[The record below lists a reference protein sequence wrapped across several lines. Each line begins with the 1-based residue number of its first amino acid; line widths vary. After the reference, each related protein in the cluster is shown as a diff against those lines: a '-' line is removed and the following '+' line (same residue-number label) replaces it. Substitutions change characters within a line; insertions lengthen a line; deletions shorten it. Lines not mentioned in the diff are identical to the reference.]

1 MNLKRKEP
9 KQLGINTKA
18 FKKDEIKSEADN
30 KKQLVK
36 ELHSCMKCKYFW
48 GNDNRCINNKKC
60 GSKNSAN
67 CNAYK
72 PKDSKC
78 IGCPYGKDNLYCFPC
93 MKDLLGE

>member
-30 KKQLVK
+30 KK
-36 ELHSCMKCKYFW
+36 
-48 GNDNRCINNKKC
+48 C
-60 GSKNSAN
+60 GSKNSTN

>member
-36 ELHSCMKCKYFW
+36 ELHRCMKCKYFW
-48 GNDNRCINNKKC
+48 GNDN
-60 GSKNSAN
+60 
-67 CNAYK
+67 
-72 PKDSKC
+72 
-78 IGCPYGKDNLYCFPC
+78 
-93 MKDLLGE
+93 

>member
-60 GSKNSAN
+60 GSQHRGHRTRNGNNGATNVVQKIVQIVTHISRRIA
-67 CNAYK
+67 
-72 PKDSKC
+72 SV
-78 IGCPYGKDNLYCFPC
+78 
-93 MKDLLGE
+93 

>member
-48 GNDNRCINNKKC
+48 GN
-60 GSKNSAN
+60 

-72 PKDSKC
+72 QKDSKC

>member
-1 MNLKRKEP
+1 M
-9 KQLGINTKA
+9 GINA
-18 FKKDEIKSEADN
+18 
-30 KKQLVK
+30 KKQKPEKNSK
-36 ELHSCMKCKYFW
+36 ENNAKEKLERDLRSCMKCKYFW

-60 GSKNSAN
+60 GSKNSTN

>member
-60 GSKNSAN
+60 GSKNSTN
-67 CNAYK
+67 CN
-72 PKDSKC
+72 
-78 IGCPYGKDNLYCFPC
+78 LYFAKNQFFFIFVPSYRTIAW
-93 MKDLLGE
+93 KHSLEHINIW

>member
-48 GNDNRCINNKKC
+48 GNDNRCINNEKC
-60 GSKNSAN
+60 GAGKQ
-67 CNAYK
+67 K
-72 PKDSKC
+72 TEKQQESKC
-78 IGCPYGKDNLYCFPC
+78 VGCPYGKNSRYCFPC
-93 MKDLLGE
+93 MRDLLGK

>member
-60 GSKNSAN
+60 GSRNSTN
-67 CNAYK
+67 CNEYK

-78 IGCPYGKDNLYCFPC
+78 ILFSLYERFVRRI
-93 MKDLLGE
+93 KKEGYIDD

>member
-1 MNLKRKEP
+1 MSVEDMEKN
-9 KQLGINTKA
+9 I
-18 FKKDEIKSEADN
+18 DSISISVIKPLERD
-30 KKQLVK
+30 LR
-36 ELHSCMKCKYFW
+36 SCMKCKYFW

-60 GSKNSAN
+60 GSKNSTN

>member
-60 GSKNSAN
+60 GSRNSTN
-67 CNAYK
+67 CYEYK

-78 IGCPYGKDNLYCFPC
+78 IGCPYGKDSLYCFPC

>member
-1 MNLKRKEP
+1 M
-9 KQLGINTKA
+9 GINA
-18 FKKDEIKSEADN
+18 
-30 KKQLVK
+30 KKQKPEKNSK
-36 ELHSCMKCKYFW
+36 ENNAKEKLERDLRSCMKCKYFW

-60 GSKNSAN
+60 GSKNSTN

-78 IGCPYGKDNLYCFPC
+78 IGCPYGKDSLYCFPC

>member
-36 ELHSCMKCKYFW
+36 ELHSCMKFK
-48 GNDNRCINNKKC
+48 
-60 GSKNSAN
+60 
-67 CNAYK
+67 
-72 PKDSKC
+72 
-78 IGCPYGKDNLYCFPC
+78 
-93 MKDLLGE
+93 